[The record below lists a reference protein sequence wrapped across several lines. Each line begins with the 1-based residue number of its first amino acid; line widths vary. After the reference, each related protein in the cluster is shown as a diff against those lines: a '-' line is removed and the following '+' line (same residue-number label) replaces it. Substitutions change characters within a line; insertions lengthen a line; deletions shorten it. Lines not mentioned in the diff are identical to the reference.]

1 MKFSTDHFLYGGD
14 YNPEQWLST
23 PEILEEDIILM
34 KQAHVNAVTLGVFAW
49 SALEPSNDEYHFEWL
64 ERIIDRLYE
73 NGISVILA
81 TPSGARPKWLA
92 QRWPEVLRTDAF
104 RRRALYGGRHNHC
117 YSSPVYRKKTAQIDR
132 LLAQRFGRHPAVIL
146 WHVSNEFGGECHCA
160 LCQQSFREW
169 LQARYGTISRLNEAW
184 YTLFW
189 SHIYDSFDDVES
201 PSPLG
206 EEHLMGLNLDW
217 KRFVTE
223 RTGDFL
229 AHEIHALREGG
240 ARQPV
245 TTNFMYDY
253 AGLDYQK
260 LSDLV
265 DIVSWDAYPLWHSAP
280 DARIAA
286 ECALQH
292 DRMRSIRKEPFL
304 LMESALSSTNWQP
317 VSRLKRPGL
326 LQAQGLQALAHGSD
340 SILYFQMRQSRG
352 ASEKLHSALIGHSGT
367 GDTRV
372 FHEAA
377 QTGLALQQ
385 LRELCGTQAPA
396 HAAVFYDT
404 QNRWA
409 LEGSEGP
416 RNAGIYYRETVQKCY
431 NALRRLGLNVDVLDQ
446 TQPLEGYHIVA
457 APMLYQLRGDIV
469 ERLCEFVERGG
480 SLLCTALTGVTDD
493 SDLCF
498 LGATPYGMTE
508 LLGLQRTEVDALYD
522 GESNTLVRQAADTT
536 DFAPV
541 YRCSHLCE
549 LIKLSSA
556 KPLLVYGEDF
566 YRGTPAA
573 TINQYGRGF
582 AFYLSADAEDS
593 CFNDLLRFIALRA
606 QLPIRFPQ
614 GLPEGWELTERI
626 GPQGSYIFLQNFS
639 NASQPVPTLPA
650 AQFFWGTRGPKNVD
664 LLSPFDTAI
673 FKLPASE
680 AFDENNKG
688 VSVL

>member
-1 MKFSTDHFLYGGD
+1 
-14 YNPEQWLST
+14 
-23 PEILEEDIILM
+23 
-34 KQAHVNAVTLGVFAW
+34 
-49 SALEPSNDEYHFEWL
+49 
-64 ERIIDRLYE
+64 
-73 NGISVILA
+73 
-81 TPSGARPKWLA
+81 
-92 QRWPEVLRTDAF
+92 
-104 RRRALYGGRHNHC
+104 
-117 YSSPVYRKKTAQIDR
+117 
-132 LLAQRFGRHPAVIL
+132 
-146 WHVSNEFGGECHCA
+146 
-160 LCQQSFREW
+160 
-169 LQARYGTISRLNEAW
+169 
-184 YTLFW
+184 
-189 SHIYDSFDDVES
+189 
-201 PSPLG
+201 
-206 EEHLMGLNLDW
+206 
-217 KRFVTE
+217 
-223 RTGDFL
+223 
-229 AHEIHALREGG
+229 
-240 ARQPV
+240 
-245 TTNFMYDY
+245 
-253 AGLDYQK
+253 
-260 LSDLV
+260 
-265 DIVSWDAYPLWHSAP
+265 
-280 DARIAA
+280 
-286 ECALQH
+286 
-292 DRMRSIRKEPFL
+292 
-304 LMESALSSTNWQP
+304 
-317 VSRLKRPGL
+317 
-326 LQAQGLQALAHGSD
+326 
-340 SILYFQMRQSRG
+340 
-352 ASEKLHSALIGHSGT
+352 
-367 GDTRV
+367 
-372 FHEAA
+372 
-377 QTGLALQQ
+377 
-385 LRELCGTQAPA
+385 
-396 HAAVFYDT
+396 
-404 QNRWA
+404 
-409 LEGSEGP
+409 
-416 RNAGIYYRETVQKCY
+416 
-431 NALRRLGLNVDVLDQ
+431 
-446 TQPLEGYHIVA
+446 
-457 APMLYQLRGDIV
+457 MLYQLRGDIV

-541 YRCSHLCE
+541 YRCSRLCE

-614 GLPEGWELTERI
+614 GLPEGLELTERI

>member
-1 MKFSTDHFLYGGD
+1 
-14 YNPEQWLST
+14 
-23 PEILEEDIILM
+23 
-34 KQAHVNAVTLGVFAW
+34 
-49 SALEPSNDEYHFEWL
+49 
-64 ERIIDRLYE
+64 
-73 NGISVILA
+73 
-81 TPSGARPKWLA
+81 
-92 QRWPEVLRTDAF
+92 
-104 RRRALYGGRHNHC
+104 
-117 YSSPVYRKKTAQIDR
+117 
-132 LLAQRFGRHPAVIL
+132 
-146 WHVSNEFGGECHCA
+146 
-160 LCQQSFREW
+160 
-169 LQARYGTISRLNEAW
+169 
-184 YTLFW
+184 
-189 SHIYDSFDDVES
+189 
-201 PSPLG
+201 
-206 EEHLMGLNLDW
+206 
-217 KRFVTE
+217 
-223 RTGDFL
+223 
-229 AHEIHALREGG
+229 
-240 ARQPV
+240 
-245 TTNFMYDY
+245 
-253 AGLDYQK
+253 
-260 LSDLV
+260 
-265 DIVSWDAYPLWHSAP
+265 
-280 DARIAA
+280 
-286 ECALQH
+286 
-292 DRMRSIRKEPFL
+292 
-304 LMESALSSTNWQP
+304 MESALSSTNWQP

-372 FHEAA
+372 FYEAA

-541 YRCSHLCE
+541 YRCSRLCE

-614 GLPEGWELTERI
+614 GLPEGLELTERI